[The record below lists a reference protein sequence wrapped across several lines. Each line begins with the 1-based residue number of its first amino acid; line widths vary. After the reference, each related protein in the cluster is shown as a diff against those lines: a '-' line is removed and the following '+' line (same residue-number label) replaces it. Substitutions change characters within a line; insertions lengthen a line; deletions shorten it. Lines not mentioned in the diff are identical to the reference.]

1 MNFSKVIRYRSRI
14 LREYNKL
21 YKNENTDCYY
31 FESQQGRQILFS
43 LKGASDSIY
52 ENKKFYLQVDL
63 PMDYPFQA
71 PDVTFLTP
79 IIHPNIYQGKICV
92 DLLQERWTPA
102 LTIENVM
109 FIAHHLLTSPDLSNT
124 DLNLTKEHEDYKKSS
139 MRHFMVWKT
148 RRDFMMYLVGIGVWK
163 NEINEAV
170 NFPEVTQENASLVNV
185 FSNRC
190 YLQNIMSFL

>member
-1 MNFSKVIRYRSRI
+1 MNLTQVFRFRTRI
-14 LREYNKL
+14 LREYNQI
-21 YKNENTDCYY
+21 YKNGNTDLYH
-31 FESQQGRQILFS
+31 FESQEGRQVLFS
-43 LKGASDSIY
+43 LKGAPNSIY
-52 ENKKFYLQVDL
+52 ENKKYYVHVDL
-63 PMDYPFQA
+63 PMDYPFRA
-71 PDVTFLTP
+71 PHVKFLTP
-79 IIHPNIYQGKICV
+79 IIHPNIYKGKICV

-109 FIAHHLLTSPDLSNT
+109 LIAHHLLTSPDLSNT
-124 DLNLTKEHEDYKKSS
+124 DLNLSKEHEEYKKSS

-185 FSNRC
+185 LSNRC
-190 YLQNIMSFL
+190 YLQNIISFL